1 MHPPAALSPP
11 PLHPSH
17 SPHMAL
23 SWNDIFDF
31 SSLDEPSTPP
41 PAFDPTQRD
50 ICSDFSCCG
59 LSLPDLHAL
68 VDHFEEHHV
77 VMNGRPTCSPLV
89 LSYPQP
95 DPPAEPSSLF
105 GASSPFASATHPHLY
120 PHPDGFEH
128 DFSDGTS
135 DSASYSSGS
144 TLPSPNPS
152 EPMCLP
158 PSLLTVHPPLPP
170 DVLPPRQPAIER
182 HKDQRPAHRKPA
194 SASTKQKASKAKAQ
208 LLGADHHPHIQPH
221 APPAETHKKRRA
233 REREKAYKCPRP
245 GCSKA
250 YLNPNGLKY
259 HLEKG
264 TCTIVLPPEPAQAPS
279 TGDTPQS

>member
-1 MHPPAALSPP
+1 
-11 PLHPSH
+11 
-17 SPHMAL
+17 MAL

-77 VMNGRPTCSPLV
+77 VTNGRPTCSPLV

-144 TLPSPNPS
+144 TLPLAQPQRTHVSPA
-152 EPMCLP
+152 LP
-158 PSLLTVHPPLPP
+158 PHRPPATPTRRPP
-170 DVLPPRQPAIER
+170 TASTGDRTPQRSAPRASQARTGAHKAESVQGEGSVAGRGPP
-182 HKDQRPAHRKPA
+182 PAHPA
-194 SASTKQKASKAKAQ
+194 TRATRGDAQ
-208 LLGADHHPHIQPH
+208 
-221 APPAETHKKRRA
+221 ETARARA
-233 REREKAYKCPRP
+233 REGVQVSRESLR
-245 GCSKA
+245 
-250 YLNPNGLKY
+250 
-259 HLEKG
+259 
-264 TCTIVLPPEPAQAPS
+264 VLLALP
-279 TGDTPQS
+279 DH